1 MAKNVWV
8 FCEQRDGELQSVA
21 IELLGVARE
30 LADKVNEKV
39 VALLLG
45 DGVSAKANDLVAY
58 GADEVRVVVSPAFMP
73 FSIIGRIS
81 LAILAFEPKYF
92 IVLYYVC
99 QRSHY
104 LHNVARKTPHSF
116 PNVVLWMK
124 IKLFNLIFLANQ

>member
-45 DGVSAKANDLVAY
+45 DGVSAKAAY
-58 GADEVRVVVSPAFMP
+58 SG
-73 FSIIGRIS
+73 
-81 LAILAFEPKYF
+81 
-92 IVLYYVC
+92 VLK
-99 QRSHY
+99 
-104 LHNVARKTPHSF
+104 A
-116 PNVVLWMK
+116 
-124 IKLFNLIFLANQ
+124 